1 MPHEIIVR
9 QQAYLARSNN
19 LTMNKFIPFILLSF
33 LTLSIAK
40 GQSKEDKQLIKNLDG
55 LISEKFNSVSP
66 GCAVLVAKKGQMIYE
81 KGFGTANLELD
92 VPMRQEMIFRIGSIT
107 KQYTA
112 ISILQLVEQGKI
124 SLQDSIQKFIKNF
137 PFKGHTITIE
147 NLLTHTSGIKDY
159 GQLDAHIPNA
169 IRIEFSAKQIIDSLA
184 NLSLDF
190 IPGSKYSY
198 SNSNYFMLGY
208 IIEQVSGKSYRAYLQ
223 ENLFKP
229 AGLSS
234 TFYDSPKQLIT
245 NRANGYSRDNADYTN
260 VDYISM
266 SLVYSAGALLSNVS
280 DLFKWH
286 QALYSYRLVKKE
298 TLEKAFTS
306 FKLANGQLAGYGY
319 GWFVKDWKGTKSI
332 GHGGAIDGFRS
343 WEIYFPEQDIFLT
356 MLFNSDN
363 DGFFN
368 LFEDVS
374 ALVIGKSLQ
383 TTYKDLKITD
393 SVLNSYVGI
402 YKFSEDSTQFIKVY
416 KRDNRLFAELSNGS
430 GNNMTMLAQ
439 SETLFYLPDVRRIPT
454 TIEFIVDNGRV
465 RGMYWTQ
472 EKRHEARKTE

>member
-1 MPHEIIVR
+1 
-9 QQAYLARSNN
+9 
-19 LTMNKFIPFILLSF
+19 MNKIISIFFFSF
-33 LTLSIAK
+33 LTLSIVK

-55 LISEKFNSVSP
+55 LISEKLNSVSP
-66 GCAVLVAKKGQMIYE
+66 GCAVLVAKKGQVIYE
-81 KGFGTANLELD
+81 KGFGTANIELN
-92 VPMRQEMIFRIGSIT
+92 VPMRQEMIFRIGSMT

-112 ISILQLVEQGKI
+112 IAILQLVEQGKI
-124 SLQDSIQKFIKNF
+124 SLQDSIQKFIKSF

-159 GQLDAHIPNA
+159 EQLDAHIPNA
-169 IRIEFSAKQIIDSLA
+169 IRIEFPVKQIIDSLA
-184 NLSLDF
+184 NLPLDF
-190 IPGSKYSY
+190 IPSSKYSY

-208 IIEQVSGKSYRAYLQ
+208 IIEQVSGKSYKEYLQ

-229 AGLSS
+229 AGLSN
-234 TFYDSPKQLIT
+234 TFYDSPRQLIT
-245 NRANGYSRDNADYTN
+245 NRANGYTKDNSNYNN

-266 SLVYSAGALLSNVS
+266 SLVYSAGALLSNIS

-286 QALYSYRLVKKE
+286 QALYSYKLVKKE
-298 TLEKAFTS
+298 TLEKAFTP
-306 FKLANGQLAGYGY
+306 FKLSNGQLAEYGY
-319 GWFVKDWKGTKSI
+319 GWFIKDWKGSKSI

-374 ALVIGKSLQ
+374 TLVIGKSLQ

-393 SVLNSYVGI
+393 SVLSRYVGI
-402 YKFSEDSTQFIKVY
+402 YKFPEDSTQFIKVY

-454 TIEFIVDNGRV
+454 TIEFIIDNGKV
-465 RGMYWTQ
+465 KGIYWTQ
-472 EKRHEARKTE
+472 EKRHEGRKTE